1 MKIIKHPHPALR
13 KKAKPIKAITPV
25 IKKLATDMMATLVP
39 PNPPAGGPIG
49 VGLAANQVDQLHRLF
64 IVKLPDKYEVC
75 LNPQIIKTSKKMLS
89 DLPQKAQFLE
99 GCLSI
104 PGYYGFVDRPI
115 KIKVKYQTIKGLDK
129 TTTLTPPH
137 SSYFA
142 HELDH
147 LNGILF
153 LDHLK
158 KNEEQ
163 LYQTNSKG
171 KLKPVSMQNLQGLS
185 S

>member
-1 MKIIKHPHPALR
+1 
-13 KKAKPIKAITPV
+13 
-25 IKKLATDMMATLVP
+25 MMATLVP
-39 PNPPAGGPIG
+39 DPKKPIG

-137 SSYFA
+137 SSYFT